1 MVLFKRK
8 EACMSSGD
16 CFEVR
21 EELSGLVLATRPRAE
36 VIAMWI
42 KDAED
47 RGMSEEDIRHLRD
60 VCASWSRFLDTV
72 FRGQP
77 EAVTNGLL
85 SELVDLDQPAEY
97 FTQGMLDF
105 IKYTPS
111 DPEAQAR
118 YLAGLSAKG

>member
-1 MVLFKRK
+1 
-8 EACMSSGD
+8 MSSGD

-47 RGMSEEDIRHLRD
+47 RGMSEEDIQHLRD

-85 SELVDLDQPAEY
+85 CAFVDLDQPAEH
-97 FTQGMLDF
+97 FIPSLLDF
-105 IKYTPS
+105 VKYTPS

-118 YLAGLSAKG
+118 YEAFLQAKERSATRP